1 MRQIFLGLSQ
11 HQVPKSGIFIHIRGS
26 LEGVQLM
33 IQGRLVCEIPHL
45 LKAPIEAED
54 WGINGHFNGES
65 VVTFLRVEGSL
76 AYFFR
81 RKSSNPSLL

>member
-11 HQVPKSGIFIHIRGS
+11 HPVPKSGIFIHIRGS
-26 LEGVQLM
+26 LEGVQSM
-33 IQGRLVCEIPHL
+33 IQGRLVCEIPYR
-45 LKAPIEAED
+45 LKAPIEAEGG
-54 WGINGHFNGES
+54 GINGES